1 MIIAI
6 GNDHIV
12 TDVKI
17 DISNFLKEQGHEVI
31 DVGAYD
37 TSRTHYPI
45 YGKKVGE
52 LVGDGKADRGI
63 VLCGTGVGITVAANK
78 NEGIRAAL
86 VSNAAI
92 TRYMKEELDINVIG
106 FGGTTVG
113 KFLAEDIVSVF
124 LNTEYKETAENKK
137 LIEKINAIA
146 PKNSEQHDNPEF
158 FKKELDLW
166 DEGFYHD

>member
-45 YGKKVGE
+45 YGKKSWRIS
-52 LVGDGKADRGI
+52 K
-63 VLCGTGVGITVAANK
+63 
-78 NEGIRAAL
+78 
-86 VSNAAI
+86 
-92 TRYMKEELDINVIG
+92 
-106 FGGTTVG
+106 
-113 KFLAEDIVSVF
+113 
-124 LNTEYKETAENKK
+124 
-137 LIEKINAIA
+137 
-146 PKNSEQHDNPEF
+146 Q
-158 FKKELDLW
+158 
-166 DEGFYHD
+166 